1 MGTDYC
7 CFSSSSSSN
16 SEKVICSTSERF
28 QRLCPQP
35 GSVPGRQRCLLGQ
48 VCDRSGHANGTCES
62 SAALGSSKRWL
73 ALSMLRTHQRRGS
86 GDLALPVCYLPH
98 PGVLP
103 RYRRQN
109 HRQESLTSC
118 LVRSA
123 SRPYLGEV
131 NTRSFVRLY
140 SRSCFCLPPE
150 RDI

>member
-73 ALSMLRTHQRRGS
+73 ALSMLRTHQRRSS
-86 GDLALPVCYLPH
+86 GDLAMPVSDISHSDIYACDRSKDTGKEPFI
-98 PGVLP
+98 
-103 RYRRQN
+103 
-109 HRQESLTSC
+109 SC

-123 SRPYLGEV
+123 SPTYLGEV
-131 NTRSFVRLY
+131 NTLCSFT
-140 SRSCFCLPPE
+140 
-150 RDI
+150 